1 MQATRVKF
9 TMSDDTTLSD
19 LLSLNLHN
27 FEDEVH
33 GIVDK
38 ACKEMGMEKLL
49 SDLESNWKDMKF
61 DYEDHPSGMTQAYI
75 HTFVLECLL
84 KSCQGYKLMRTSEEL
99 IETLEENQVVIQNM
113 MTSKYIAFF
122 LTEMSAWQ
130 KTLGMVD
137 VVIARY
143 ENPKYSK
150 GEIVGRWSEVQRT
163 WAYLESIFMG
173 SEDIRIQLPEDV
185 QRFDNVD
192 KEFKSMMVEMAQTP
206 NVVKATNVETLP
218 DALQDLQNNLIKCEK
233 ALAEYL
239 DTKRLAFPRF

>member
-61 DYEDHPSGMTQAYI
+61 DYEDHPSGMTLASI
-75 HTFVLECLL
+75 PTFDLKCLL

-143 ENPKYSK
+143 EIPKY
-150 GEIVGRWSEVQRT
+150 
-163 WAYLESIFMG
+163 
-173 SEDIRIQLPEDV
+173 
-185 QRFDNVD
+185 
-192 KEFKSMMVEMAQTP
+192 
-206 NVVKATNVETLP
+206 
-218 DALQDLQNNLIKCEK
+218 
-233 ALAEYL
+233 
-239 DTKRLAFPRF
+239 

>member
-1 MQATRVKF
+1 
-9 TMSDDTTLSD
+9 MSDDTTLSD

-61 DYEDHPSGMTQAYI
+61 DYEDHPSGMTLTFI
-75 HTFVLECLL
+75 HTFDLECLL
-84 KSCQGYKLMRTSEEL
+84 KSCLGYKLMRTSEEL

-137 VVIARY
+137 VVIAR
-143 ENPKYSK
+143 
-150 GEIVGRWSEVQRT
+150 
-163 WAYLESIFMG
+163 
-173 SEDIRIQLPEDV
+173 
-185 QRFDNVD
+185 
-192 KEFKSMMVEMAQTP
+192 
-206 NVVKATNVETLP
+206 
-218 DALQDLQNNLIKCEK
+218 
-233 ALAEYL
+233 
-239 DTKRLAFPRF
+239 

>member
-61 DYEDHPSGMTQAYI
+61 DYEDHPSGMTQASI
-75 HTFVLECLL
+75 HTIVLECLL

-143 ENPKYSK
+143 EIPKY
-150 GEIVGRWSEVQRT
+150 
-163 WAYLESIFMG
+163 
-173 SEDIRIQLPEDV
+173 
-185 QRFDNVD
+185 
-192 KEFKSMMVEMAQTP
+192 
-206 NVVKATNVETLP
+206 
-218 DALQDLQNNLIKCEK
+218 
-233 ALAEYL
+233 
-239 DTKRLAFPRF
+239 